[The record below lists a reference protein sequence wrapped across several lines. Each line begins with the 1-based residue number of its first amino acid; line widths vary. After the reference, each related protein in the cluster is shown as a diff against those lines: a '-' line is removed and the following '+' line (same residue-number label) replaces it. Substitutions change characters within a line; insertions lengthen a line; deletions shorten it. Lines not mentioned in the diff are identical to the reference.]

1 MLSKNKLEFIINY
14 ALEKGADFAEV
25 FVEKTKKKNIKFSDS
40 KIDNIKNENLF
51 GVGVR
56 LACDKETYYAYTNNL
71 KLKNILE
78 LIDNINMTHSKKVEP
93 ITLKRLRK
101 YQDKVEISHSD
112 YSLKKELC
120 HKLDKIARNYSPL
133 VSQVEINFLEYD
145 QEITIASSDKN
156 YIKDNRILTRLYL
169 YVYVK
174 ENNNM
179 ESSYYAPGAK
189 KGYEFLKELDL
200 ENKIKELVDS
210 AILKLNAIP
219 CPGGVMPVVIGNG
232 FGGVIF
238 HEACGHG
245 LEATS
250 VAENISVF
258 SHDLGKKIA
267 SSVVTLVDDG
277 TIPGSWGSSNVDDEG
292 NVTQK
297 NILIEQGILKKFLID
312 KLNNRIMNQELSF
325 SGRRESYKY
334 APTSRMSNTYLEKGN
349 DSIEKMIK
357 SIDFGLYAKSMG
369 GGSVNPNTGDFNFSV
384 KDAFLIENGKITK
397 SVKGASLI
405 GNSVDILKEVSMV
418 SDDLELETGYCGSI
432 SGSIPTTVGQ
442 PTIKVD
448 HILVGGVQE

>member
-14 ALEKGADFAEV
+14 ALQKGADFAEV

-40 KIDNIKNENLF
+40 KIDNIKNDNLS
-51 GVGVR
+51 GIGIR
-56 LACDKETYYAYTNNL
+56 LACDNETYYAYTSDL
-71 KLKNILE
+71 KLKNILN
-78 LIDNINMTHSKKVEP
+78 LIDNINITHPKKMSP
-93 ITLKRLRK
+93 INLRRLKR
-101 YQDKVEISHSD
+101 YHDPVEISHST
-112 YSLKKELC
+112 YLKKGELC
-120 HKLDKIARNYSPL
+120 HKLNTIARNYSSL

-145 QEITIASSDKN
+145 QEVTIASSDKN

-174 ENNNM
+174 DDKNM

-189 KGYEFLKELDL
+189 KGYEFLNELNL
-200 ENKIKELVDS
+200 EEKMKELVDS
-210 AILKLNAIP
+210 AILKLNAVP

-258 SHDLGKKIA
+258 SKDLGKKIA
-267 SSVVTLVDDG
+267 SDVVTLIDDG
-277 TIPGSWGSSNVDDEG
+277 SIPGFWGSSNVDDEG

-297 NILIEQGILKKFLID
+297 NVLIEQGVLKKFLID
-312 KLNNRIMNQELSF
+312 KLNNRIMNQEISS
-325 SGRRESYKY
+325 SGRRENYKY
-334 APTSRMSNTYLEKGN
+334 APTSRMSNTYLEKGT
-349 DSIEKMIK
+349 DKISDMIK
-357 SIDFGLYAKSMG
+357 SIEYGLYAKSMG

-384 KDAFLIENGKITK
+384 KDAFLIEKGQITK
-397 SVKGASLI
+397 AVKGASLI

-432 SGSIPTTVGQ
+432 SGSVPTTVGQ

-448 HILVGGVQE
+448 HILVGGVK